1 VFVTYR
7 RQPHRAVAKS
17 VLMNKVS
24 TIAVNVFC
32 LASILFSQGGCHL
45 DFFPKPPADIV
56 EEPVPVEPGKKFYR
70 LPPYLFLADF
80 DIDPKLPI
88 FRELTGLRNQLA
100 SELHVPS
107 TQQMIRVYLFE
118 NRTKYE
124 QYLDNKHPNLPRRRA
139 FFVAMPRSLGGTEE
153 LIVYTFWGDRIQ
165 QDLRHELTHAL
176 LHSTLIDVPL
186 WLDEGLAE
194 YFENPQGWSGI
205 NYKHLDHLQRQ
216 DKHPFQPNMQ
226 RLEMLREINDMTMA
240 DYREAWAWVHFML
253 RGHPKAKQVLLG
265 YLQELRSNRKPGPL
279 LPRLQ
284 AAVPDLETALLNHLK
299 QLDGTRP
306 GQMAG
311 SR

>member
-1 VFVTYR
+1 MYKVANTALGIFV
-7 RQPHRAVAKS
+7 
-17 VLMNKVS
+17 
-24 TIAVNVFC
+24 
-32 LASILFSQGGCHL
+32 LASILFGQSGCYFL
-45 DFFPKPPADIV
+45 NSLPKPPADIV

-100 SELHVPS
+100 SELHLPS
-107 TQQMIRVYLFE
+107 AQQMIRVYLFE

-124 QYLDNKHPNLPRRRA
+124 QYLDSKHPNLPRRRA

-176 LHSTLIDVPL
+176 LHSIMMDVPL

-216 DKHPFQPNMQ
+216 EKHVFQPNLQ
-226 RLEMLREINDMTMA
+226 RLEMLREINDMTMS

-253 RGHPKAKQVLLG
+253 RGQPKAKQVLLS

-284 AAVPDLETALLNHLK
+284 AVVPDLEATLLSHLK
-299 QLDGTRP
+299 QLDATRP
-306 GQMAG
+306 TQTAG
-311 SR
+311 SY